1 MNIILNFMD
10 KIYGDSKT
18 LSIIYVV
25 GAVLLFIFIIL
36 LIISLRKPD
45 KKEKTKI
52 IEEPKIEDDKT
63 NTNSLNDVN
72 VLTSETEKPL
82 EENKVDDVN
91 EKDDIKEES
100 ISSQNIFEKTTII
113 PINKDNLEKE
123 IDKSYNKE
131 ENIEKALDNAENM
144 SAPKEETKEE
154 VDVSK
159 LSSEIPS
166 VDDFVDDV
174 VKKTYEKNEQFS
186 SVYVD
191 NTDTVKLDKVME
203 NLNVDKDVKENL
215 APTEEKEEV
224 ELPKETEIKVAEK
237 TTTIDNKLEEVE
249 EKKPNN
255 TSNLDELKAKLN
267 NLSGKT
273 NPTGAVNK
281 EELLSKLNSLKE
293 QNK

>member
-123 IDKSYNKE
+123 IDKTYNKE

-144 SAPKEETKEE
+144 SAPKEEIKEE

-159 LSSEIPS
+159 LSSEIPN

-215 APTEEKEEV
+215 APTEVKEEV
-224 ELPKETEIKVAEK
+224 ELPKETEIKVEEK

-255 TSNLDELKAKLN
+255 ISNLDELKAKLN

>member
-63 NTNSLNDVN
+63 NANSLSDVN
-72 VLTSETEKPL
+72 ILTSETEKPL
-82 EENKVDDVN
+82 EENKVDNVN

-113 PINKDNLEKE
+113 PINKDNLE
-123 IDKSYNKE
+123 IDKTYNKE

-144 SAPKEETKEE
+144 SVPKEEKKEE
-154 VDVSK
+154 IDVSK

-203 NLNVDKDVKENL
+203 DLNVDKDVKENL
-215 APTEEKEEV
+215 APTEVKEEV
-224 ELPKETEIKVAEK
+224 ELPKETEEKVEEK
-237 TTTIDNKLEEVE
+237 TTTPDNKLEEVV

>member
-123 IDKSYNKE
+123 IDKTYNKE

-215 APTEEKEEV
+215 APPEEKEEV
-224 ELPKETEIKVAEK
+224 ELPKETEIKVEEK
-237 TTTIDNKLEEVE
+237 TTIIDNKLEEVE

>member
-52 IEEPKIEDDKT
+52 IEEPKIEDDKI

-82 EENKVDDVN
+82 EENKVDSVK

-123 IDKSYNKE
+123 IDKTYNKE

-144 SAPKEETKEE
+144 SAPEEKKEE

-203 NLNVDKDVKENL
+203 DLNVDKDVKENL
-215 APTEEKEEV
+215 APTEVKEEV
-224 ELPKETEIKVAEK
+224 ELPKETEIKVEEK
-237 TTTIDNKLEEVE
+237 NTTLDNKLEEVE
-249 EKKPNN
+249 EKEPNN

>member
-63 NTNSLNDVN
+63 NTNSLNDVTN
-72 VLTSETEKPL
+72 ETEKSL
-82 EENKVDDVN
+82 EENKVDNVN

-123 IDKSYNKE
+123 IDKTYNKE

-144 SAPKEETKEE
+144 SAPKEEKKEE

-203 NLNVDKDVKENL
+203 DLNVDKDVKENL
-215 APTEEKEEV
+215 APTEVKEKV
-224 ELPKETEIKVAEK
+224 ELPKETEVKIEEK
-237 TTTIDNKLEEVE
+237 NTTLDNKLEEVE

>member
-63 NTNSLNDVN
+63 NTNSLNDVTN
-72 VLTSETEKPL
+72 ETEKSL
-82 EENKVDDVN
+82 EENKVDNVN

-123 IDKSYNKE
+123 IDKTYNKE

-144 SAPKEETKEE
+144 SAPKEEKKEE

-203 NLNVDKDVKENL
+203 DLNVDKDVKENL
-215 APTEEKEEV
+215 APTEVKEEV
-224 ELPKETEIKVAEK
+224 ELPKETEVKIEEK
-237 TTTIDNKLEEVE
+237 NTTLDNKLEEVE

>member
-82 EENKVDDVN
+82 EENKVDGVN

-123 IDKSYNKE
+123 IDKTYNKE

-144 SAPKEETKEE
+144 SAPKEEIKEE

-159 LSSEIPS
+159 LSSEIPN

-215 APTEEKEEV
+215 APTEVKEEV
-224 ELPKETEIKVAEK
+224 ELPKETEIKVEEK

-255 TSNLDELKAKLN
+255 ISNLDELKAKLN

>member
-63 NTNSLNDVN
+63 NTNSLNDVTN
-72 VLTSETEKPL
+72 ETEKSL
-82 EENKVDDVN
+82 EENKVDNVN

-123 IDKSYNKE
+123 IDKTYNKE

-144 SAPKEETKEE
+144 SAPKEEKKEE

-203 NLNVDKDVKENL
+203 DLNVDKDVKENL
-215 APTEEKEEV
+215 APTEVKEEV
-224 ELPKETEIKVAEK
+224 ELPKETEVKVEEK
-237 TTTIDNKLEEVE
+237 NTTLDNKLEEVE

>member
-82 EENKVDDVN
+82 EENNVDNVN

-100 ISSQNIFEKTTII
+100 ISNQNIFEKTTII

-123 IDKSYNKE
+123 IDKTYNKE

-203 NLNVDKDVKENL
+203 DLNVDKDVKENL
-215 APTEEKEEV
+215 APTEVKEEV
-224 ELPKETEIKVAEK
+224 ELPKETEVKVEK
-237 TTTIDNKLEEVE
+237 KNTALDNKLEEVE

>member
-82 EENKVDDVN
+82 EENKVDEVN

-100 ISSQNIFEKTTII
+100 ISSKNIFEKTTII

-123 IDKSYNKE
+123 IDKTYNKE
-131 ENIEKALDNAENM
+131 ENIEKALDKAENM
-144 SAPKEETKEE
+144 SAPKEEIKEE

-159 LSSEIPS
+159 LSSEIPN

-215 APTEEKEEV
+215 APTEVKEEV
-224 ELPKETEIKVAEK
+224 ELPKETEIKVEEK

-255 TSNLDELKAKLN
+255 ISNLDELKAKLN

>member
-72 VLTSETEKPL
+72 DVTNETEKSL
-82 EENKVDDVN
+82 ENKVDNVN
-91 EKDDIKEES
+91 EKEDIKEES

-123 IDKSYNKE
+123 IDKTYNKE

-215 APTEEKEEV
+215 APTEVKEEV
-224 ELPKETEIKVAEK
+224 ELPKETEIKVEEK

-255 TSNLDELKAKLN
+255 TSNLDKLKAKLN

>member
-63 NTNSLNDVN
+63 NINSLNDVN

-82 EENKVDDVN
+82 EENKVDDVK

-100 ISSQNIFEKTTII
+100 ISNQNIFEKTTII

-123 IDKSYNKE
+123 IDKTYNKE

-144 SAPKEETKEE
+144 SAPEEKKEE

-203 NLNVDKDVKENL
+203 DLNVDKDVKENL
-215 APTEEKEEV
+215 APTEVKEEV
-224 ELPKETEIKVAEK
+224 ELPKETEIKVEEK
-237 TTTIDNKLEEVE
+237 NTTLDNKLEEVE
-249 EKKPNN
+249 EKEPNN